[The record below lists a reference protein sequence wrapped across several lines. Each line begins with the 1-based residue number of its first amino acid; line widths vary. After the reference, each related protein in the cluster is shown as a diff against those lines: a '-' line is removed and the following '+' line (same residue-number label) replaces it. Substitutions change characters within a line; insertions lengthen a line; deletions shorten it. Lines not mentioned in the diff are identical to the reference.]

1 MTSKDIRLSFTSYFK
16 SQGHRIIP
24 SSSLAPLDDPSLL
37 FTNAGMNQFKDIF
50 LGKSKQGYLRAS
62 SVQKC
67 LRVSGKHND
76 LDNVGPSFHHHT
88 FFEMLGN
95 FSFGD
100 YFKADAIPFAW
111 NLLTKEWKLP
121 ADRLY
126 VTIFKGGD
134 NVPKDEEAKTLWK
147 KFLPEKKIGEL
158 GFSENFWQM
167 GETGPCGRCTEI
179 YYFQGAEVLCETEL
193 SGKPCL
199 GLECSCNRFVEIWN
213 NVFMEFDRQADGA
226 LLPLPTPSIDTGMGL
241 ERIAAVLQGHT
252 SNYDTDLFSPLFK
265 DLSEI
270 VKKEYTGSMEPAD
283 ISMRVVVDHLRAM
296 VFLIADG
303 VVPSNEWRGYV
314 LRKIMRR
321 AMRHSKRL
329 KTSEPFLHR
338 LVDTLVQ
345 EFGHFYPALET
356 GKDLVIEVIRSE
368 EQRFDSVLNEGLPLL
383 EAELKEISKLA
394 KIETEKFEKT
404 LEKSDRDDEL
414 AKSRELHSSVKAKLA
429 SAAFLLY
436 DTHGLP
442 IDIIENEA
450 RNFDLTVDH
459 EAFEKLMENQRQR
472 ARSKHG
478 FDKKAPQ
485 QSLGKIDTKLRS
497 SLRKTADE
505 FIGYESLTA
514 NDVPVLAL
522 FDKERNQTKE
532 LTQGDEGYVLLAKT
546 PFYIEGGGQI
556 SDTGRLVNAKEG
568 IEATV
573 KKVVRLEP
581 DFPRA
586 HFVSMG
592 SGALR
597 PDMSLTVK
605 VNAHARE
612 STERNHTATHLLHA
626 ALRDI
631 LGNHVKQAGS
641 LVSTDRLRFDFVHFS
656 SLTTE
661 QIQSVENL
669 VNDEILKNTKIKTE
683 IRSTEEAISSG
694 ATALFGE
701 KYGDQARVVSIP
713 SFSLE
718 LCGGTHV
725 KATGDIGLFTIRS
738 ESSVASGVRRIEAT
752 TGLGTAASFRQQR
765 SQLAHL
771 SKTLK
776 TTPEEVLEKVTV
788 LQEDYQRLTREIEN
802 LKREAALKGASGD
815 NKKIVKINGITLLTL
830 KMSGLNK
837 KDLRTL
843 VDQHRSKLDQAV
855 VIVASHTEGKVTAIV
870 GVTSS
875 LSKKIPANQ
884 IAKILAPVIGG
895 RGGGRADFA
904 EAGGKEPKKIDQM
917 LSTAKSAIEN
927 ILKK

>member
-1 MTSKDIRLSFTSYFK
+1 MAIPILCQTRFLFMTSKDIRLSFTSYFK
-16 SQGHRIIP
+16 SQGHRIVS
-24 SSSLAPLDDPSLL
+24 SSSLVPRDDPTLL
-37 FTNAGMNQFKDIF
+37 FTNAGMNQFKDVF
-50 LGKSKQGYLRAS
+50 LGKSKQDYLRAA

-76 LDNVGPSFHHHT
+76 LNNVGPSFHHHT

-121 ADRLY
+121 TDRLY

-134 NVPKDEEAKTLWK
+134 NIPKDEEAKTLWK
-147 KFLPEKKIGEL
+147 KFLPEKKISEL

-167 GETGPCGRCTEI
+167 GETGPCGRCSEI
-179 YYFQGAEVLCETEL
+179 YYFQGTEVLCEAEL

-213 NVFMEFDRQADGA
+213 NVFMEFDRQADGT
-226 LLPLPTPSIDTGMGL
+226 LLPLPAPSIDTGMGL
-241 ERIAAVLQGHT
+241 ERIAGVLQGHT

-265 DLSEI
+265 DLGEI
-270 VKKEYTGSMEPAD
+270 VKKKYNGSMEPSD

-321 AMRHSKRL
+321 AMRHAKRL
-329 KTSEPFLHR
+329 QASEPFLHR
-338 LVDTLVQ
+338 LVDTLIR
-345 EFGHFYPALET
+345 EFDHSYPTLTTA
-356 GKDLVIEVIRSE
+356 KDLVIEVVRNE
-368 EQRFDSVLNEGLPLL
+368 EQRFDSVLNEGLPRL
-383 EAELKEISKLA
+383 ESELNKILKLVKTQTGEKSATKAELA
-394 KIETEKFEKT
+394 
-404 LEKSDRDDEL
+404 
-414 AKSRELHSSVKAKLA
+414 SV
-429 SAAFLLY
+429 AFRLY
-436 DTHGLP
+436 DTYGLP
-442 IDIIENEA
+442 RDIIENEIH
-450 RNFDLTVDH
+450 NFGLTLDN

-478 FDKKAPQ
+478 FDDKAHQ
-485 QSLGKIDTKLRS
+485 QSLGKIDKKLHN
-497 SLRKTADE
+497 SLRKTVDE
-505 FIGYESLTA
+505 FIGYKSLIA

-522 FDKERNQTKE
+522 FDKDRNQIEE
-532 LTQGDEGYVLLAKT
+532 LPQGNEGYVLLAKT

-556 SDTGRLVNAKEG
+556 SDTGRLVNESEG

-573 KKVVRLEP
+573 KNVVRLES

-586 HFVSMG
+586 HLVNMS
-592 SGALR
+592 SGVLR
-597 PDMSLTVK
+597 PEMSLTVE
-605 VNAHARE
+605 VNTQARE
-612 STERNHTATHLLHA
+612 NTERNHTATHLLHA
-626 ALRDI
+626 ALRDV

-641 LVSTDRLRFDFVHFS
+641 LVSTDRLRFDFIHFS
-656 SLTTE
+656 ALTTK
-661 QIQSVENL
+661 QIQTIENL
-669 VNDEILKNTKIKTE
+669 VNDKILKNTKVKTE

-694 ATALFGE
+694 AMALFGE

-725 KATGDIGLFTIRS
+725 KATGDIGLFSIGS
-738 ESSVASGVRRIEAT
+738 ESSVSSGVRRIEAT
-752 TGLGTAASFRQQR
+752 TGPETAISFRQQR
-765 SQLAHL
+765 LQLARL
-771 SKTLK
+771 SKSLK
-776 TTPEEVLEKVTV
+776 TIPGEVLKKVTV
-788 LQEDYQRLTREIEN
+788 LQEDHQRLTREIEH
-802 LKREAALKGASGD
+802 LKREAAFKAASGN
-815 NKKIVKINGITLLTL
+815 NKKTVKINGITLLTL
-830 KMSGLNK
+830 KVSGLNK
-837 KDLRTL
+837 KDLRAL
-843 VDQHRSKLDQAV
+843 VDQHRSSLDQAV
-855 VIVASHTEGKVTAIV
+855 VIVASHTDDKVTAVV
-870 GVTSS
+870 GVTGS

-884 IAKILAPVIGG
+884 VAKILAPIIGG

-904 EAGGKEPKKIDQM
+904 EAGGKEPEKIDRM
-917 LSTAKSAIEN
+917 LLNAKSTIED